1 MRTIRPAL
9 VVALLTGTAGLAH
22 ALEGPP
28 EAPPFGMV
36 GLARTQVALLSAV
49 LTHQPDEA
57 HLSCLLTLSF
67 VDARGQVF
75 KDRAG
80 AEVKKA
86 IVLRGNAANGLAL
99 RASDILADDEIRK
112 PIRPVVVEATDAGLC
127 SDCRNLAL
135 TLELVGSNG
144 ITTTLASSLMPP
156 RDPPPPDPHCL
167 APVP

>member
-9 VVALLTGTAGLAH
+9 VLALLAGTAGLAH
-22 ALEGPP
+22 ALEDPP

-67 VDARGQVF
+67 VDAKGQIF
-75 KDRAG
+75 KDRSG

-86 IVLRGNAANGLAL
+86 VVLKGNVANGLAL

-112 PIRPVVVEATDAGLC
+112 PIRPVIVEAAEPSLC
-127 SDCRNLAL
+127 SDCRQLAL
-135 TLELVGSNG
+135 TLELVNSNG
-144 ITTTLASSLMPP
+144 ITSTVAMAAMPP

-167 APVP
+167 FPLP